1 MKFNK
6 TIFLMAVVAAMTLVA
21 LSGCKTTETNYKK
34 AYETAVEKRNEAYTA
49 DEVAAMN
56 KEEAIPRTVFRGDSI
71 PLRGMH
77 VNTVKLDPP
86 VDAALR
92 YNVVVASFK
101 QKFNAMSVMTRLRDA
116 GYSNALLLV
125 DRDLKYYVTA
135 GTFAELAPAVEL
147 MRELQKSSPVA
158 LRLPYPYI
166 LEKS

>member
-1 MKFNK
+1 
-6 TIFLMAVVAAMTLVA
+6 
-21 LSGCKTTETNYKK
+21 
-34 AYETAVEKRNEAYTA
+34 
-49 DEVAAMN
+49 MN

-135 GTFAELAPAVEL
+135 GPFAQLAP
-147 MRELQKSSPVA
+147 K
-158 LRLPYPYI
+158 
-166 LEKS
+166 